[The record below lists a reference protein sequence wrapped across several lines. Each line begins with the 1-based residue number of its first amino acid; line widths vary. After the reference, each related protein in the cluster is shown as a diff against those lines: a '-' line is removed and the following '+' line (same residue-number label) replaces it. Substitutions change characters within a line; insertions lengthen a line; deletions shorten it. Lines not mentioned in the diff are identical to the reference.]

1 METATERNYL
11 HEAAV
16 CGGERVKIL
25 SWEPKD
31 LISRPFHTLKL

>member
-16 CGGERVKIL
+16 CGGERVENIELGAKRL
-25 SWEPKD
+25 N
-31 LISRPFHTLKL
+31 F